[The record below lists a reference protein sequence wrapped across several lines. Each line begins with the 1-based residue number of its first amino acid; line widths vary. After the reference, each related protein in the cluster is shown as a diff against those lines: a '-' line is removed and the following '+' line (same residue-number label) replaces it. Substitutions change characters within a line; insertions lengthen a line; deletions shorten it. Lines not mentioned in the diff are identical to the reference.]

1 MNAASQLFCHG
12 GYEEVSVAQILEH
25 SSLKAP
31 SLYHHYQDKEGLYV
45 AWATQALDKI
55 AEKVRVALRDS
66 THSLENIVEA
76 LIDGP
81 EMDILQVMR
90 DMRALKKPDSREA
103 LKQHLDYS
111 VYLPLEGHLMR
122 HFGMDKDQAQ
132 AQASLIVHGA
142 MCLHPAYSESSK
154 GLSAGFITRVL
165 GPGPGTGHG

>member
-1 MNAASQLFCHG
+1 M
-12 GYEEVSVAQILEH
+12 AQILEH

-55 AEKVRVALRDS
+55 AEKIRAALKHPDH
-66 THSLENIVEA
+66 TLEMLVQA

-81 EMDILQVMR
+81 EMDILQLMR
-90 DMRALKKPDSREA
+90 DMRTLKKEDSRLI
-103 LKQHLDYS
+103 LKQHLDFS
-111 VYLPLEGHLMR
+111 VYLPLESYLTK
-122 HFGMDKDQAQ
+122 HFGLDSDHAQ

-142 MCLHPAYSESSK
+142 MCLHPAYSETSR
-154 GLSAGFITRVL
+154 GLSTGFLTRVL